1 MAYRN
6 SVIIGT
12 GSYLPEEIITNDHF
26 LNRQFYKADGT
37 KITKPTSE
45 ITKKLQD
52 ISGIESRRYAGKDSD
67 TVTLAVKAS
76 KAAIADS
83 GLDKET
89 IDGIIVAHNFGNMKD
104 GQKASSLL
112 PNVAALVKNK
122 LDIKNHH
129 CFAFD

>member
-12 GSYLPEEIITNDHF
+12 GSYLPEEIITNDYF
-26 LNRQFYKADGT
+26 LDRQFYKADGT
-37 KITKPTSE
+37 KITKSTTE

-76 KAAIADS
+76 IAAIEDS
-83 GLDKET
+83 GIDKET
-89 IDGIIVAHNFGNMKD
+89 IDGIIVAHNFGNMIFFIAKCS
-104 GQKASSLL
+104 GPSQK
-112 PNVAALVKNK
+112 PVGY
-122 LDIKNHH
+122 
-129 CFAFD
+129 